1 MSDPARRRYFAIAAT
16 RIAGSMGAVLGVL
29 LIARAGTWPP
39 KVLGVV
45 IVLAALYMIAV
56 VPRALAH
63 RWRSTER

>member
-1 MSDPARRRYFAIAAT
+1 
-16 RIAGSMGAVLGVL
+16 MGAVLGVL